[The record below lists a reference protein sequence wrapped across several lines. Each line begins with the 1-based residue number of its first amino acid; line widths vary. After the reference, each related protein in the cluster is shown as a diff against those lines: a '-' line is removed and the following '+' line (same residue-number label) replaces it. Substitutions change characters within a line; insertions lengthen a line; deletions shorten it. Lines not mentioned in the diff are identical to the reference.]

1 MDHDGHLAVPGL
13 PEGPLMSAAGVGFRS
28 ERGPVLIALMVSMA
42 LVALDSTV
50 LATAVPSIVDSLGGF
65 ASFPWLFSVY
75 LLAQAVSV
83 PVYAKLSDT
92 LGRKPVM
99 LTGIGIFMLG
109 SILAGLAWSMPV
121 LIACRTVQGLGAGAI
136 QPVTTTI
143 AGDIYTVEERAK
155 AQGYLSG
162 VWAIAAVIGP
172 AIGGLFS
179 QFASW
184 RWIFFINIPVCLAAA
199 VLLMRAYHE
208 NVPRRRVHID
218 YPGALLLAA
227 GMSLVILAVLEGG
240 QAWAWDSVFSIAGFA
255 LGGACIAAFVLVER
269 RTADAVLP
277 LWVLSRRLLLTT
289 TLVSLAVGAVLIG
302 LTSYVPTFLEGSI
315 GTVPLLAGLA
325 VAAQSIGWPAASSF
339 SGRLYMRHGFRSTS
353 LLGMAVIVL
362 GALAL
367 VFTSVRPNVWVV
379 AACCLVIGAGLG
391 FASTPAI
398 VAAQSSVGWGERG
411 VVTGSNM
418 LARAIGSS
426 VGVAIFGAV
435 ANAIIASSG
444 TGTTDPSAII
454 ASARG
459 VFLAVLGCAL
469 LGLLAAATMPRT
481 VRVVS

>member
-1 MDHDGHLAVPGL
+1 
-13 PEGPLMSAAGVGFRS
+13 MSAAGVGFRS
-28 ERGPVLIALMVSMA
+28 ERGPVLIALMVSMG

-50 LATAVPSIVDSLGGF
+50 LATAVPSIVESLGGF

-83 PVYAKLSDT
+83 PVYSKLSDT

-99 LTGIGIFMLG
+99 LAGIGIFMLG

-121 LIACRTVQGLGAGAI
+121 LIICRTIQGLGAGAI
-136 QPVTTTI
+136 QPATTTI

-162 VWAIAAVIGP
+162 VWAIAAVLGP

-184 RWIFFINIPVCLAAA
+184 RWIFFINVPVCVAAA
-199 VLLMRAYHE
+199 FLLMRAYHE
-208 NVPRRRVHID
+208 NVPRRRIHID
-218 YPGALLLAA
+218 YPGAILLAA

-240 QAWAWDSVFSIAGFA
+240 QAWAWDSVFSIGGFT
-255 LGGACIAAFVLVER
+255 LGGACIVAFVLVER
-269 RTADAVLP
+269 RTANPVLP

-289 TLVSLAVGAVLIG
+289 TLVSLGVGAVLIG

-315 GTVPLLAGLA
+315 GTVPLLAGMA
-325 VAAQSIGWPAASSF
+325 VAAQSIGWPIASSF
-339 SGRLYMRHGFRSTS
+339 SGRLYMRHGFRNTS

-367 VFTSVRPNVWVV
+367 VLTSARPNVWVV
-379 AACCLVIGAGLG
+379 AACCLVIGSGLG

-411 VVTGSNM
+411 VVTGANM

-444 TGTTDPSAII
+444 TGASNPATII

-459 VFLAVLGCAL
+459 VFLAVL
-469 LGLLAAATMPRT
+469 
-481 VRVVS
+481 V